1 MKRNEQIWWFIIGL
15 TFSAIFT
22 MALFH
27 FTNDSLKSD
36 QHLTAFN
43 SAVTTDLF
51 LFANHN
57 SKNDLPSQD
66 KNDKQSPK
74 ELPVYRL
81 QAISVN
87 NVNYSIAIREIMP
100 FWERTF
106 EMKEPRILISSFLP
120 IFVISVFLIF
130 YQTARAN
137 SGDDKLTQSR
147 MNIFE
152 CPTCPTTSY

>member
-1 MKRNEQIWWFIIGL
+1 MKRNEQIWWLMIGL
-15 TFSAIFT
+15 TFSAFFT

-27 FTNDSLKSD
+27 FTNDSLKND
-36 QHLTAFN
+36 QHLTTFN
-43 SAVTTDLF
+43 STVTTN

-74 ELPVYRL
+74 ELLVYQL

-100 FWERTF
+100 FWEITF
-106 EMKEPRILISSFLP
+106 EMKESRILIGSFLP
-120 IFVISVFLIF
+120 ILVILVFLTF
-130 YQTARAN
+130 YQTARTN
-137 SGDDKLTQSR
+137 SEDDKLTQSC
-147 MNIFE
+147 F
-152 CPTCPTTSY
+152 YQ